1 MGINNI
7 DGEDEEGGDVAF
19 FLLLA
24 FIILFLIITI
34 GTIGYRIFGELSWI
48 DSFHNGSMVLT
59 STSLVTRVQT
69 YTGKIFS
76 SFYNILTGIF
86 ILIILGVV
94 VRKALNE
101 AGISNPSKN

>member
-76 SFYNILTGIF
+76 SFYNILSGIF

-94 VRKALNE
+94 VRKALSD
-101 AGISNPSKN
+101 ADISNPSKN